1 MKLIS
6 LPSLRAEGEA
16 IQHAHFLDCFG
27 AALLAMTLVVSGYA

>member
-6 LPSLRAEGEA
+6 LPSLREGEA
-16 IQHAHFLDCFG
+16 IQHAHFLDCFV